1 MSGSGTSQG
10 FSKKGTVLLSACIL
24 VIIALVTVVIVLL
37 MKPES
42 AATPVEEPVADTQSK
57 RSVLVTEDNAE
68 NVVEELKTQEFVEQ
82 GYYTV
87 NMDTNW
93 HFSTGDAVSDDAVV
107 NNLPENTHD
116 VYFDVFLASDESVA
130 IYESPVIPRGEGIS
144 SIKLDKPLSA
154 GTHDCI
160 IVYHLVDAEQNTI
173 STLRVA
179 FTIVVDK

>member
-10 FSKKGTVLLSACIL
+10 FPKKVAVLLGVCML
-24 VIIALVTVVIVLL
+24 VIIALAAVIVTLL
-37 MKPES
+37 MKPKP
-42 AATPVEEPVADTQSK
+42 AVTPVGESVAESRTK

-68 NVVEELKTQEFVEQ
+68 DVAEELKAQEFVEQ